1 MAINVLLVDDSAVMR
16 SVVHRILTMTGVP
29 LGRVFEAGDGASAL
43 ATLKSECVDLMMLD
57 ISMPV
62 MRGDEM
68 LELMRRDSGLADL
81 PVIVISSERSG
92 ERIAQV
98 ERLGAFYISKPFLP
112 EQLREIILQATGI
125 GDECCID

>member
-16 SVVHRILTMTGVP
+16 AMLRRILDMTGVP
-29 LGRVFEAGDGASAL
+29 LGRVFEAANGEGAL
-43 ATLKSECVDLMMLD
+43 AALKTEPVDLLMLD

-62 MRGDEM
+62 MRGDQM
-68 LELMRRDSGLADL
+68 LELLRRDAELAHM

-98 ERLGAFYISKPFLP
+98 QRLGAHYISKPFLP
-112 EQLREIILQATGI
+112 EQLREIIFQATGI
-125 GDECCID
+125 GDECCTD